1 MTVTPNDIGVLVG
14 LISAINGLAVYVMR
28 LTIHEAISKNNDVML
43 GRINGSYLK
52 TEVANLR
59 FEQSATRDAAIEARL
74 AVLESL
80 MRGTES

>member
-28 LTIHEAISKNNDVML
+28 LTIHEAISKNNDVMMN
-43 GRINGSYLK
+43 RINGSYLK

-59 FEQSATRDAAIEARL
+59 FEQASTRSSAIEARL
-74 AVLESL
+74 AVLEQLARSA
-80 MRGTES
+80 E